1 MFLSPRISSKDLGEL
16 SHRLAVETESGIDIR
31 RTWKR
36 EVGSARPRIR
46 GDFQHISDSVNRG
59 ESLSV
64 AIAGT
69 GQLFPPLFREI
80 VDVGEKTG
88 TLGRVFH
95 RLSAHYRKV
104 VEMQRLFLMS
114 IAWPMIQLAM
124 AIAVIG
130 LLIWVLGIVATRN
143 NGEPIDILG
152 LGLIGNRGLLIY
164 TNFVIAV
171 GLCIAGLVIAFRRG
185 VFWLRPLQHL
195 AMKIPALGGSLEK
208 LALARLTWALHL
220 TMNVEMDLRQLVP
233 LVLRSTGNDYYI
245 QHTDQATKLVATGH
259 PIHEAFAATGAFPA
273 DFIDALEVAE
283 ESGAVVESMER
294 LSKRY
299 DDEAQSALKILTVF
313 AGVAVWLLVM
323 GLIILLIFRIFG
335 FYLGTINEAINM
347 TK

>member
-1 MFLSPRISSKDLGEL
+1 MFLPPRLSAKELGEL

-36 EVGSARPRIR
+36 EAASARGRVR
-46 GDFQHISDSVNRG
+46 GDFQQVSDAVNRG
-59 ESLSV
+59 ETLSE
-64 AIAGT
+64 ALAGT

-95 RLSAHYRKV
+95 RLSAHYRKL
-104 VEMQRLFLMS
+104 VEMQRMFLMA
-114 IAWPMIQLAM
+114 IAWPMIQLTL
-124 AIAVIG
+124 AIFVIG
-130 LLIWVLGIVATRN
+130 LLIWILGMIATRN
-143 NGEPIDILG
+143 HGEPIDILG
-152 LGLIGNRGLLIY
+152 FGLIGNRGLLIY
-164 TNFVIAV
+164 TNFIIAV
-171 GLCIAGLVIAFRRG
+171 GLCFAGLVVAFRRG
-185 VFWLRPLQHL
+185 VFWIRPLQHL
-195 AMKIPALGGSLEK
+195 AMKVPALGGSLAK

-233 LVLRSTGNDYYI
+233 LVLRATGNEYYI
-245 QHTDQATKLVATGH
+245 QHTEQATQLVATGH
-259 PIHEAFAATGAFPA
+259 PLHQAFAATGAFPA

-299 DDEAQSALKILTVF
+299 EDEAQSALKMLTVL

-323 GLIILLIFRIFG
+323 GLIILLIFRIAG
-335 FYLGTINEAINM
+335 FYVGTINDALNM
-347 TK
+347 